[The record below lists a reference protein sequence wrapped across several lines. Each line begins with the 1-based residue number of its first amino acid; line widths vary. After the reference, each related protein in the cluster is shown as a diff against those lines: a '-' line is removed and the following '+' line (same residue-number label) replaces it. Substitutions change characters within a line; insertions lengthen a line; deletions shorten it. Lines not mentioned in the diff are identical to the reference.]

1 MLSEIELLKLEFQR
15 QILTGKLNFSAS
27 DVLNIIN
34 HASSLSHKN
43 DIKETLNSDKKLCK
57 HHHHH

>member
-27 DVLNIIN
+27 DILNIIN
-34 HASSLSHKN
+34 YASSLTHKN
-43 DIKETLNSDKKLCK
+43 DIKETINVDKKLCK
-57 HHHHH
+57 YHQ

>member
-43 DIKETLNSDKKLCK
+43 EIKETVDTDKKLCK
-57 HHHHH
+57 YNH

>member
-1 MLSEIELLKLEFQR
+1 MLTEIELLKLEFQR
-15 QILTGKLNFSAS
+15 QILTGKLFFFSAP

-43 DIKETLNSDKKLCK
+43 EIKETVDTDNKLCK
-57 HHHHH
+57 YNH